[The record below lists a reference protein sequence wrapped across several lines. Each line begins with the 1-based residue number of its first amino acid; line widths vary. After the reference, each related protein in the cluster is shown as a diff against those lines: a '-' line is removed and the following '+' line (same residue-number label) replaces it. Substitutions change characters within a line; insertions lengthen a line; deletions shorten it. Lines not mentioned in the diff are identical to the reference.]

1 MSLVGSP
8 FGNCWKPSS
17 YPKPTTP
24 KKEEAPEP
32 ETVGAGAG
40 DLNLKKYLG
49 QKGKE
54 LVADGTLEDA
64 KPATVLQEYYRET
77 VSEGSGQYDEPAL
90 RKFGSMIRVKPAD
103 VEWFEKQV
111 GPLSDDFAS
120 TVYSVVLQDAMQA
133 MCGDPAVAVALCAS
147 VRK

>member
-17 YPKPTTP
+17 YPKPTQP
-24 KKEEAPEP
+24 KQEQAP
-32 ETVGAGAG
+32 ETVGADEG
-40 DLNLKKYLG
+40 DLNLKKFLG
-49 QKGKE
+49 MKGKE
-54 LVADGTLEDA
+54 LVAEGSLEDA

-77 VSEGSGQYDEPAL
+77 VSEGSGQYDDKAM

-120 TVYSVVLQDAMQA
+120 TVFSSVLQDAMQA
-133 MCGDPAVAVALCAS
+133 MIGDPAVAIALCAS
-147 VRK
+147 TRP